1 MSQEENKFIDLIN
14 KYMEIKQE
22 ISHLEKIFTPE
33 KAKSLTKKAKFLYKN
48 KHIINLWNNDPSQ
61 TLLSVGSLF
70 NMSRE
75 RIRQILKTAKLFG
88 IEIRPSSDRK
98 KHFETKQI
106 ETVKAEV
113 FHALE
118 NIYGTLEYPAWKR
131 QFLQKAT
138 PAQSSFFRKELKKRW
153 KNGTLDPLLH
163 HTVDILLK
171 DKHYKILEYRKM
183 GKTIDE
189 IVMIMNL
196 SRPSITNYI
205 RDLKMAGLYTNV
217 NQNQIEAISLND
229 ELVQE
234 RLNKVRDDLIAGQK
248 ISKIKVIGY
257 TDAAHFIRTHFLKP
271 YYHEQN
277 KKNERRT
284 ND

>member
-1 MSQEENKFIDLIN
+1 MSPEENKYLDLIN
-14 KYMEIKQE
+14 KYMEIEQE
-22 ISHLEKIFTPE
+22 ILHLGKKFTFE
-33 KAKSLTKKAKFLYKN
+33 KAKSLSKKAKFLYRYKN
-48 KHIINLWNNDPSQ
+48 IINLWNNDPTQ
-61 TLLSVGSLF
+61 TLLSVASLF
-70 NMSRE
+70 NVSKE

-88 IEIRPSSDRK
+88 REIRPSSDRT

-138 PAQSSFFRKELKKRW
+138 PPQSSFFRKELKKRW

-163 HTVDILLK
+163 YTVDILLK

-196 SRPSITNYI
+196 SKPSITNYI

-248 ISKIKVIGY
+248 ISKINVGN
-257 TDAAHFIRTHFLKP
+257 TDAAHFIRTHFLKS